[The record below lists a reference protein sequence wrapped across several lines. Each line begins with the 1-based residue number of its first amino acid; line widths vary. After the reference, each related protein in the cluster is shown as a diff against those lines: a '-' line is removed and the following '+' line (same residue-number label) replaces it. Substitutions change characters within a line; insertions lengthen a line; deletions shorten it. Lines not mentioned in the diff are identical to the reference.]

1 MKTAIRLAG
10 FLRPYLLMVLG
21 SLALVIVVSGLGIA
35 QPLVIRWTI
44 DTVLMGKRY
53 NLLPLAAGAVIA
65 IAVVRG
71 LLTFGQRYS
80 MEYIGQKA
88 VFDIRNRLYFHMQQ
102 LSFSFYDKAQTGQL
116 MSRLVSDVNTVQRF
130 LGMGLIN
137 ITSNAFTLLAV
148 LVILLRLDWR
158 LTIVSMSVIPFLLH
172 AVFTFSKKVRPL
184 FWSVQDQMAIL
195 TTDLQESLTGIKV
208 VKAFARED
216 YELQKFDRENKEYM
230 DRNLKSVRMTAFY
243 GPYMNFLSGIA
254 ATLILWYGGREVIG
268 KALTL
273 GSLVAFNSYLLQLMH
288 PIRMLGMLVGL
299 VQRGISSG
307 DRIFDILDTK
317 ADVADRPGAREL
329 PPVKG
334 EVVLD
339 NVWFSYDKKTPVL
352 EGVTLRAPAGSTI
365 AILGATGSGKSTV
378 IHLIPRFYD
387 VDEGRVLIDGRD
399 IRDVT
404 LDSLRRQIGIVTQE
418 TFLFSASIKDNIAYG
433 RPEATDQEIVA
444 AARAA
449 HIHDFIASLPQ
460 GYNTVIGE
468 RGVGLSGGQ
477 KQRVAIARALLMD
490 ARIVLL
496 DESTSN
502 VDVETEMQI
511 QKAFSD
517 LLRDRTSFIIAQR
530 LSTVRTADKIIV
542 LDKGKAA
549 EEGTHDELLNLGG
562 VYAQIYEMQFRSQEG
577 VEGEHALQGEHARA
591 AAQPGNGPG
600 EQVREHAHARRE
612 GGEPQ

>member
-21 SLALVIVVSGLGIA
+21 SLALVLVVSGLGIA

-44 DTVLMGKRY
+44 DSVLMGKRY
-53 NLLPLAAGAVIA
+53 DLLPLAAGAVIG

-88 VFDIRNRLYFHMQQ
+88 VYDIRNRLYFHMQQ

-130 LGMGLIN
+130 LGQGLIN
-137 ITSNAFTLLAV
+137 LTSNAFTLLAV
-148 LVILLRLDWR
+148 LVILLKLDWR
-158 LTIVSMSVIPFLLH
+158 LTIVSMSVMPFLLY
-172 AVFTFSKKVRPL
+172 AVFTFSKKVRPM
-184 FWSVQDQMAIL
+184 FWRVQDQMAIV
-195 TTDLQESLTGIKV
+195 TTDLQESLTGIRV

-216 YELQKFDRENKEYM
+216 HEIQKFDRENKEYM
-230 DRNLKSVRMTAFY
+230 DRNLVTVRMMAFY

-254 ATLILWYGGREVIG
+254 ATLILWYGGREVINN
-268 KALTL
+268 ALTL
-273 GSLVAFNSYLLQLMH
+273 GSLVAFNSYLLQLMQ

-299 VQRGISSG
+299 VERGISSG

-317 ADVADRPGAREL
+317 ADVADKPGAREL

-334 EVVLD
+334 DVELD
-339 NVWFSYDKKTPVL
+339 DVWFSYDKKTPVL
-352 EGVTLRAPAGSTI
+352 EGVSLHAPAGSTI

-387 VDEGRVLIDGRD
+387 VNKGRVLIDGYD

-418 TFLFSASIKDNIAYG
+418 TFLFSASIKENIAYG
-433 RPEATDQEIVA
+433 RPEATDQQIVA
-444 AARAA
+444 AAQAA
-449 HIHDFIASLPQ
+449 HIHDFIVSLPQ

-490 ARIVLL
+490 SRIVLL

-530 LSTVRTADKIIV
+530 LSTVRTADRIVV
-542 LDKGKAA
+542 LDKGKVA
-549 EEGTHDELLNLGG
+549 EEGTHEELLKLGG
-562 VYAQIYEMQFRSQEG
+562 VYSRIYEMQFRAQEHK
-577 VEGEHALQGEHARA
+577 VEDGPAKAEADRA
-591 AAQPGNGPG
+591 KAEADRAKPAAHG
-600 EQVREHAHARRE
+600 E

>member
-10 FLRPYLLMVLG
+10 FLRPYLLLVLG
-21 SLALVIVVSGLGIA
+21 SLALVLVVSGLGIA

-53 NLLPLAAGAVIA
+53 NLLPLAAGIIVA

-88 VFDIRNRLYFHMQQ
+88 VYDIRNKLYFHMQQ

-116 MSRLVSDVNTVQRF
+116 MSRLVADVNTVQRF
-130 LGMGLIN
+130 LGQGLIN
-137 ITSNAFTLLAV
+137 LTSNIFTLLAV

-158 LTIVSMSVIPFLLH
+158 LTIVSMSVMPFLLH
-172 AVFTFSKKVRPL
+172 AVFTFSKKVRPM
-184 FWSVQDQMAIL
+184 FWRVQDQMAVL
-195 TTDLQESLTGIKV
+195 TTDLQESLAGIRV
-208 VKAFARED
+208 VKAFAREEH
-216 YELQKFDRENKEYM
+216 ELQKFDRENKEYM
-230 DRNLKSVRMTAFY
+230 DRNLLSIRMMAFY

-254 ATLILWYGGREVIG
+254 ATLILWYGGREVINN
-268 KALTL
+268 ALTL
-273 GSLVAFNSYLLQLMH
+273 GSLVAFNSYLLQLMQ
-288 PIRMLGMLVGL
+288 PIRMLGMLVSL
-299 VQRGISSG
+299 VERGISSG

-317 ADVADRPGAREL
+317 ADVTDKPGAREL

-334 EVVLD
+334 DVALD
-339 NVWFSYDKKTPVL
+339 DVRFSYDKKTPVL
-352 EGVTLRAPAGSTI
+352 EGVSLHAPAGSTI

-387 VDEGRVLIDGRD
+387 VDKGRVLIDGYD

-404 LDSLRRQIGIVTQE
+404 LESLRRQIGIVTQE
-418 TFLFSASIKDNIAYG
+418 TFLFSSSIKDNIAYG

-444 AARAA
+444 AAKAA
-449 HIHDFIASLPQ
+449 HIHDFIVSLPQ

-530 LSTVRTADKIIV
+530 LSTVRTADKIVV
-542 LDKGKAA
+542 LDKGKVA
-549 EEGTHDELLNLGG
+549 EEGTHDELLKLGG
-562 VYAQIYEMQFRSQEG
+562 VYAQIYEMQFRSQEKEA
-577 VEGEHALQGEHARA
+577 EGEPAAVAAGGEGDGARVA
-591 AAQPGNGPG
+591 A
-600 EQVREHAHARRE
+600 RE

>member
-10 FLRPYLLMVLG
+10 FLRPYLLMVVG
-21 SLALVIVVSGLGIA
+21 SLALVLFVSGLGIA

-44 DTVLMGKRY
+44 DTVLLGKRY
-53 NLLPLAAGAVIA
+53 NLLPLAALAVVG

-116 MSRLVSDVNTVQRF
+116 MSRLVSDVNTVQRL
-130 LGMGLIN
+130 LGMGFIN
-137 ITSNAFTLLAV
+137 LTSNAFTLVAV
-148 LVILLRLDWR
+148 LLILLGLDWR
-158 LTIVSMSVIPFLLH
+158 LTLVSMSVLPLLLH

-184 FWSVQDQMAIL
+184 FWRVQDQMAVL
-195 TTDLQESLTGIKV
+195 TTDLQENLTGIKV

-216 YELQKFDRENKEYM
+216 HELQKFDRENKEYM
-230 DRNLKSVRMTAFY
+230 DRNLKSIRMIAFY

-268 KALTL
+268 NVLTL

-299 VQRGISSG
+299 VERGISSG

-329 PPVKG
+329 PPVRG
-334 EVVLD
+334 EVVLED
-339 NVWFSYDKKTPVL
+339 VWFSYDKKTPVL
-352 EGVTLRAPAGSTI
+352 EGVSLRAPAGSTV

-387 VDEGRVLIDGRD
+387 VARGRVLIDGHD
-399 IRDVT
+399 VRDVT

-433 RPEATDQEIVA
+433 RPEATDQEIAA

-449 HIHDFIASLPQ
+449 HVHDFIASLPQ

-530 LSTVRTADKIIV
+530 LSTVRTADRIIV
-542 LDKGKAA
+542 LDKGKVA
-549 EEGTHDELLNLGG
+549 EEGAHEDLLELGG
-562 VYAQIYEMQFRSQEG
+562 VYAQIYEMQFRSQEDRT
-577 VEGEHALQGEHARA
+577 EGEPGGA
-591 AAQPGNGPG
+591 AAQAGEPARGP
-600 EQVREHAHARRE
+600 ARARAG
-612 GGEPQ
+612 GGELQ

>member
-21 SLALVIVVSGLGIA
+21 SLALVLVVSGLGIA

-53 NLLPLAAGAVIA
+53 NLLPLAAGVVVA

-88 VFDIRNRLYFHMQQ
+88 VYDIRNRLYFHMQQ

-130 LGMGLIN
+130 LGMGFIN
-137 ITSNAFTLLAV
+137 LTSNAFTLLAV
-148 LVILLRLDWR
+148 LVILLKLDWR
-158 LTIVSMSVIPFLLH
+158 LTLVSMSVMPFLLH

-184 FWSVQDQMAIL
+184 FWRVQDQMAIL

-216 YELQKFDRENKEYM
+216 HELQKFDRENKEYM
-230 DRNLKSVRMTAFY
+230 DRNLVTVRMMAFY

-268 KALTL
+268 NALTL
-273 GSLVAFNSYLLQLMH
+273 GSLVAFNSYLLQLMQ
-288 PIRMLGMLVGL
+288 PIRMLGMLIGL
-299 VQRGISSG
+299 VERGISSG
-307 DRIFDILDTK
+307 DRIFDIFDTK
-317 ADVADRPGAREL
+317 ADVADKPGAREL

-339 NVWFSYDKKTPVL
+339 DVWFSYDKKTPVL
-352 EGVTLRAPAGSTI
+352 EGVSLRAPAGSTI

-387 VDEGRVLIDGRD
+387 VDKGRVLIDGRD

-433 RPEATDQEIVA
+433 RPEATDQQIVA

-511 QKAFSD
+511 QKAFND

-530 LSTVRTADKIIV
+530 LSTVRTADKIVV
-542 LDKGKAA
+542 LDKGKVA
-549 EEGTHDELLNLGG
+549 EEGTHEELLNLGG
-562 VYAQIYEMQFRSQEG
+562 VYAQIYEMQFRSQE
-577 VEGEHALQGEHARA
+577 EKA
-591 AAQPGNGPG
+591 
-600 EQVREHAHARRE
+600 